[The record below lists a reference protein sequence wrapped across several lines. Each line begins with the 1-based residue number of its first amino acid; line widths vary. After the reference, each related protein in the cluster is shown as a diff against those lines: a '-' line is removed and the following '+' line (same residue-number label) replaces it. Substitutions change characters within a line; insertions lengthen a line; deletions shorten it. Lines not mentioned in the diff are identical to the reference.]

1 MDTAERKNVYKNE
14 AAELLSALVSA
25 RNLQDIAIAGE
36 KLFGNPLVI
45 TDHSWSVLAISSETE
60 IPDDTAW
67 NEFITFGT
75 LSINT
80 VALNI
85 RNRLT
90 ERIGGSDEPFI
101 WQDPGSRYRRLLGK
115 VFIGQR
121 VMATVSIMEYN
132 RTFEESDVEKAKL
145 FCEAVSVE
153 MQKDRYKKYSRGLL
167 YEDFI
172 SGVLEGRLSEGL
184 IRERVRLF
192 KLPLTGE
199 LRLFVIDSKGF
210 DREDLSAGYLRDRIE
225 KIMSLGMPVIYGGR
239 ILSVKSYADSAD
251 SYEEDVKKL
260 ESFLVE
266 NDIRCGVSR
275 AAQKVTSLPDMYAE
289 ASAALRL
296 GQRLDPKSPIYEYEN
311 YSIYRLCELCDEHEK
326 GNAFLD
332 LSLIRLIEYD
342 REHGTEFTVSLKGW
356 LDCSRNIS
364 NAASELHLHRNTL
377 VYHLK
382 RVEEIADISL
392 TDPAKLMNL
401 ELSFKFLEYRGE
413 Y

>member
-1 MDTAERKNVYKNE
+1 MEQRNTHKNE
-14 AAELLSALVSA
+14 AAELLTALVSA
-25 RNLQDIAIAGE
+25 RNLQDIAMAGE

-45 TDHSWSVLAISSETE
+45 TDHSWSVLAISSEVE

-67 NEFITFGT
+67 NEFIRFGT

-80 VALNI
+80 VSLNI

-90 ERIGGSDEPFI
+90 ERIGDSDEPFI

-121 VMATVSIMEYN
+121 VMATVSIIEYDKAFQKN
-132 RTFEESDVEKAKL
+132 DIERAKL
-145 FCEAVSVE
+145 FCDAVSVE
-153 MQKDRYKKYSRGLL
+153 MQKNRYKKYSRGLI

-210 DREDLSAGYLRDRIE
+210 DHEDLSAGYLRDRIE
-225 KIMSLGMPVIYGGR
+225 KIVSLGMPVIYDGR
-239 ILSVKSYADSAD
+239 ILSVKSYEDSTD
-251 SYEEDVKKL
+251 SFEEDVKKL
-260 ESFLVE
+260 EPFLIE

-275 AAQKVTSLPDMYAE
+275 ATEKVTALPDMYAE

-296 GQRLDPKSPIYEYEN
+296 GQRIDAQNPIYRYEN
-311 YSIYRLCELCDEHEK
+311 YSVYRLCELCDEHEK

-332 LSLIRLIEYD
+332 LSLIQLIEYD
-342 REHGTEFTVSLKGW
+342 REHGTEFTVSLRGW